1 MPKNS
6 KVTQREHS
14 SEHVTESVADLLAL
28 EEPVDYKQSVLNVAG
43 EAGGKQKAV
52 EEELD
57 AEDRPAWNSKLQYI
71 LAQIGF
77 SVGLGNIWRFP
88 YLCQKNGG
96 GAYLVPYLV
105 LLIIIGIPLFF
116 LELAVG
122 QRIRRGSIGVWHYV
136 CPRLGGI
143 GFSSCIVCLFVGLYY
158 NVIIGWSIFYFFKS
172 FQYPLPWS
180 ECPVIR
186 NGTMAVVEAECE
198 KSSATTYFWY
208 REALDISNS
217 ISESGGLNWKM
228 TLCLLVAW
236 SIVGMAVV
244 KGIQSSGKVG
254 AVSEGALEA
263 SVGGS
268 TPISERADQPGPTH
282 LLPALQVPFSSLFP
296 YVVLACFLVRGLLLR
311 GAIDGILHMFTPKL
325 DKMLDPQVWR
335 EAATQVFFALGLGF
349 GGVIAFSSYNKQDN
363 NCHFD
368 AALVSFINF
377 FTSVLATLV
386 VFAVLGF
393 KANIMNEKCV
403 VENAEKIL
411 GYLNSNVLSRA
422 LIPPHVNFSHLTTK
436 DYSEMYKVIKTVKED
451 HFSALGLDPC
461 LLEDELDKSVQGT
474 GLAFIAFTEAMTHFP
489 ASPFWS
495 VMFFLMLINLG
506 LGSMIGTMAGIT
518 TPIID
523 TFKVPKE
530 MFTVGCCV
538 FAFFVGLLFVQRS
551 GNYFVTM
558 FDDYSAT
565 LPLTVIVILENV
577 AVAWIYGT
585 KKFMQELTEMLGFRP
600 YRFYFYMWKF
610 VSPLCMAV
618 LTTASIIQLGVTPP
632 GYSAWIKEEAA
643 ERYLYFPNWAMALLI
658 TLIVVA
664 TLPIPVV
671 FVLRHFHLLSDG
683 SNTLSVSY
691 KKGRMMKDISN
702 LEENDETRFILSKVP
717 SEAPSPMPTH
727 RSYLGPGSTSPLE
740 NSGNPNGRYGSGY
753 LLAGTPESEL

>member
-1 MPKNS
+1 M
-6 KVTQREHS
+6 
-14 SEHVTESVADLLAL
+14 VA
-28 EEPVDYKQSVLNVAG
+28 PPPPQ
-43 EAGGKQKAV
+43 
-52 EEELD
+52 
-57 AEDRPAWNSKLQYI
+57 
-71 LAQIGF
+71 
-77 SVGLGNIWRFP
+77 
-88 YLCQKNGG
+88 
-96 GAYLVPYLV
+96 
-105 LLIIIGIPLFF
+105 
-116 LELAVG
+116 
-122 QRIRRGSIGVWHYV
+122 
-136 CPRLGGI
+136 
-143 GFSSCIVCLFVGLYY
+143 
-158 NVIIGWSIFYFFKS
+158 
-172 FQYPLPWS
+172 
-180 ECPVIR
+180 
-186 NGTMAVVEAECE
+186 
-198 KSSATTYFWY
+198 
-208 REALDISNS
+208 
-217 ISESGGLNWKM
+217 
-228 TLCLLVAW
+228 
-236 SIVGMAVV
+236 
-244 KGIQSSGKVG
+244 
-254 AVSEGALEA
+254 
-263 SVGGS
+263 
-268 TPISERADQPGPTH
+268 
-282 LLPALQVPFSSLFP
+282 
-296 YVVLACFLVRGLLLR
+296 
-311 GAIDGILHMFTPKL
+311 L

-411 GYLNSNVLSRA
+411 GYLNTDVLSRA

-436 DYSEMYKVIKTVKED
+436 DYAEMYKVIKTVKED

-664 TLPIPVV
+664 VLPIPVV
-671 FVLRHFHLLSDG
+671 FVLRHFRLLSDG

-740 NSGNPNGRYGSGY
+740 TSGNPNGHYGSGY
-753 LLAGTPESEL
+753 LLASTPESEL

>member
-1 MPKNS
+1 MPKHS

-14 SEHVTESVADLLAL
+14 GEHVTESVADLLAL

-43 EAGGKQKAV
+43 GPGGKPAAAA

-180 ECPVIR
+180 ECPVVR
-186 NGTMAVVEAECE
+186 NGTVAVVEAECE

-228 TLCLLVAW
+228 TLCLLMAW
-236 SIVGMAVV
+236 TIVGMAVV
-244 KGIQSSGKVG
+244 KGIQSSGKVMY
-254 AVSEGALEA
+254 
-263 SVGGS
+263 
-268 TPISERADQPGPTH
+268 
-282 LLPALQVPFSSLFP
+282 FSSLFP

-311 GAIDGILHMFTPKL
+311 GAVDGILHMFTPKL

-368 AALVSFINF
+368 AALVALINF

-411 GYLNSNVLSRA
+411 GYLHSNVLSQD
-422 LIPPHVNFSHLTTK
+422 LIPPHVNFSHLTTQ
-436 DYSEMYKVIKTVKED
+436 DYAEMYKVIMTVKED
-451 HFSALGLDPC
+451 RFSALGLDPC
-461 LLEDELDKSVQGT
+461 QLEDELDKSVQGT

-565 LPLTVIVILENV
+565 LPLTVIVILENI

-618 LTTASIIQLGVTPP
+618 LTTASVIQLAVTPP
-632 GYSAWIKEEAA
+632 GYSAWIREEAA
-643 ERYLYFPNWAMALLI
+643 ERYLYFPDWAMALLI
-658 TLIVVA
+658 LLIVVA

-671 FVLRHFHLLSDG
+671 LVLRHFRLLADG

-691 KKGRMMKDISN
+691 KKGRMRKDVSN

-727 RSYLGPGSTSPLE
+727 RSYLGPGGTSPL
-740 NSGNPNGRYGSGY
+740 GPGGTPNGRYGSGY